1 MNIDKMAHKIERH
14 YNSHGVALK
23 LIKCEV
29 IMDGERYIYTIK
41 LKPGTKESQIFDR
54 AQDIRTALQL
64 PLFQPFREDILICIA
79 VSERPVTENSLQKML
94 ESRGFH
100 GRGMW
105 IPIALGYDMK
115 GAMRFA
121 DLAKFPHALYGGAT
135 NSGKT
140 VGLRSL
146 IVSIVAKQ
154 PVNKTNLLII
164 DTGASGLDIFNPL
177 PHLSCPIV
185 KDTETAVKVMLA
197 LSDEM
202 KRRTSLPDDELRLL
216 PAIVC
221 IMDEYVSLITSMGDT
236 KDRKVLTDSI
246 SNLLRKGRHA
256 KIHIVLATQE
266 SAKQDMLIN
275 CNNLNARMAFTCSDF
290 YSSRSILGEGGA
302 EKLPG
307 KGAMLFRSPEQP
319 KPLCLQGA
327 CISTKDIEQL
337 IVRIT
342 SATHDFRNKFVI
354 EESEALQIPVVETGV
369 LEQRTLKDNKELAD
383 IIMWALNRKSI
394 STLQIQR
401 EFRMGNRATDLVE
414 ELGKMNL
421 IADKFAN
428 LPRAVLPQCI
438 EDIPFEVTNFLSE
451 NGFCIN
457 DIAVA
462 IQNRNREQCDMQH
475 V

>member
-1 MNIDKMAHKIERH
+1 MNIEKMARKIERH

-29 IMDGERYIYTIK
+29 IRNGERYIYTIK
-41 LKPGTKESQIFDR
+41 LKPGTKESLIFDR
-54 AQDIRTALQL
+54 AQDIRIALQL
-64 PLFQPFREDILICIA
+64 PLFQPFREDLLICIA

-94 ESRGFH
+94 ESPEFH
-100 GRGMW
+100 GGRMW

-121 DLAKFPHALYGGAT
+121 DLAKFPHSLYGGAT

-154 PVNKTNLLII
+154 PVNKANLLII
-164 DTGASGLDIFNPL
+164 DTGASGLDLFNPL
-177 PHLSCPIV
+177 PHLSCPVV

-197 LSDEM
+197 LNDEM
-202 KRRTSLPDDELRLL
+202 KRRVSMPNDELRQL

-236 KDRKVLTDSI
+236 KNRKVLTDSI

-307 KGAMLFRSPEQP
+307 KGSMLFKSPEQP

-327 CISTKDIEQL
+327 FISIENIERL
-337 IVRIT
+337 IIRIT

-354 EESEALQIPVVETGV
+354 EELETLPIPTAEAEVSEQL
-369 LEQRTLKDNKELAD
+369 TLKDDKELAD
-383 IIMWALNRKSI
+383 IIMWALGRESV
-394 STLQIQR
+394 SALQIIEQ
-401 EFRMGNRATDLVE
+401 FRMGNRAYTIVNDLCKRGVV
-414 ELGKMNL
+414 G
-421 IADKFAN
+421 DQFAN
-428 LPRAVLPQCI
+428 QPRKVIPKTV
-438 EDIPFEVTNFLSE
+438 EDLSSE
-451 NGFCIN
+451 T
-457 DIAVA
+457 VA
-462 IQNRNREQCDMQH
+462 LLERHGYAPETISQIFNSIK
-475 V
+475 